1 MAYQPGTTD
10 VHVNKLL
17 TELSIGYM
25 NADYIAA
32 RLFPIVYVPF
42 RSDNYVSYDQSHW
55 FRDEAAVRAPGT
67 IAVEGGW
74 NVTTTNTYNCVN
86 FAYRH
91 AIPDELRA
99 NADSV
104 FNLDREATAFVT
116 DKLQMR
122 GERAWAADFFAV
134 SKWGTDKVGG
144 SDFTKF
150 SDYGASSPVQVL
162 RGYKRTVRQAI
173 ARRPNVLVLGEFG
186 WDVLCDHPDFIE
198 RIKGAASPG
207 SPAIVTRQLVASVL
221 ELDRIEVGS
230 AMVTTTAEGVAEA
243 SVAYS
248 DIFDDDGL
256 LMYVT
261 NSPSLMTPSAGYT
274 FVWYTPGGVRAP
286 QYIRSLR
293 DDDARKDVIEGNTYF
308 DQVITASKA
317 GLFLS
322 DMVD

>member
-1 MAYQPGTTD
+1 MAFQPGVTD
-10 VHVNKLL
+10 LHVNKLL

-32 RLFPIVYVPF
+32 RLFPIVYVGF
-42 RSDNYVSYDQSHW
+42 KSDNYVSYDQSHW
-55 FRDEAAVRAPGT
+55 FRDEAEVRAPGT
-67 IAVEGGW
+67 VAVEGGW

-116 DKLQMR
+116 DKIQMR
-122 GERAWAADFFAV
+122 WERAWATDFFNT
-134 SKWGTDKVGG
+134 SKWGTDKTGG

-150 SDYGASSPVQVL
+150 SDYGASSPIQTL
-162 RGYKRTVRQAI
+162 RTYARTVRQSI
-173 ARRPNVLVLGEFG
+173 ARRPNVLVMGEFG
-186 WDVLCDHPDFIE
+186 FDVLSDHPDFIE

-207 SPAIVTRQLVASVL
+207 SPAIVTRQLLAGVL
-221 ELDRIEVGS
+221 GLERIEVGS
-230 AMVTTTAEGVAEA
+230 SMYTATAEGTAES
-243 SVAYS
+243 SVTYS
-248 DIFDDDGL
+248 DIFDDDAL

-261 NSPSLMTPSAGYT
+261 NSPSIMTPSAGYT
-274 FVWYTPGGVRAP
+274 FVWSTPGGARTP
-286 QYIRSLR
+286 LYIRTYR
-293 DDDARKDVIEGNTYF
+293 DDEARKDLVEGNTYF
-308 DQVITASKA
+308 DQVITSSKA